1 MSSKKEI
8 IDALTYLSEH
18 DAEGMNGII
27 RNIICVSETTQNDIN
42 KQNELH
48 KQLIDNNGLKTKAAK
63 AYNSK

>member
-18 DAEGMNGII
+18 DAEGMKGII
-27 RNIICVSETTQNDIN
+27 RNIVCVSETTQNNIN
-42 KQNELH
+42 KQNELY
-48 KQLIDNNGLKTKAAK
+48 KELIDNNGLKTKATK